1 MEAFQ
6 KLRISPP
13 ENEKNAFFKELKAV
27 IAKSN
32 WVLREDLISNYK
44 KNTFTGDKDILC
56 IESEKFL
63 FDEEMIQGLLWIW
76 DYSGYYEVF
85 NIIPIGK
92 NRFEKKEYNYILN
105 KFNEQIVQGLAKKY
119 DANVQL
125 TKSERLLI
133 DAIGKDAYGALNK
146 FSVAANKSTGHSHP
160 YDFER
165 WCEFLFIV
173 FRNDIEIDTDELIG
187 WFEENGWTN
196 EMATQLVLDFE
207 YSINLL
213 ERYEQN

>member
-63 FDEEMIQGLLWIW
+63 FDEEIIQGLLWIW